1 MAKKIVL
8 TGGPGGGK
16 TTALDIFRREF
27 RDGLVIV
34 PEAATMLF
42 ENGLKRGSG
51 FEDVK
56 RVQLGIYHLQ
66 KSLEDVF
73 EKSNPGSCLLCD
85 RGTLD
90 SVAYWP
96 NSEEGFF
103 KSVNSSFEAELS
115 RYDAVVF
122 FETAAASGD
131 SISSNNPQRLET
143 EKEAIEID
151 KALRAIWSKHP
162 NYHFIPSGNS
172 FVEKVTKGLT
182 VIENIMNCEK

>member
-27 RDGLVIV
+27 RDGLVVV
-34 PEAATMLF
+34 PEAATILF
-42 ENGLKRGSG
+42 ENGLKRGST
-51 FEDVK
+51 FDDHK
-56 RVQLGIYHLQ
+56 RVQLAIYYLQ
-66 KSLEDVF
+66 KSLEAVF
-73 EKSNPGSCLLCD
+73 EKSNPGSCVLCD

-90 SVAYWP
+90 SIVYWP

-103 KSVNSSFEAELS
+103 KEVGSSFEVELE

-131 SISSNNPQRLET
+131 SISSNNPQRRET
-143 EKEAIEID
+143 EAEAVEID
-151 KALRAIWSKHP
+151 KALRNIWSKHP
-162 NYHFIPSGNS
+162 NYHFIPSGDS
-172 FVEKVTKGLT
+172 FVDKVKQGLT
-182 VIENIMNCEK
+182 VVESIVNGNN

>member
-27 RDGLVIV
+27 RNGLVIV
-34 PEAATMLF
+34 PEAATILF
-42 ENGLKRGSG
+42 ENGLKRGTT
-51 FEDVK
+51 FDDQK

-66 KSLEDVF
+66 KSLEAVF
-73 EKSNPGSCLLCD
+73 ERSNPGSCLLCD

-90 SVAYWP
+90 SIAYWP
-96 NSEEGFF
+96 NSEHTFF
-103 KSVNSSFEAELS
+103 ESVQSSFEEEMK

-131 SISSNNPQRLET
+131 SISSNNPQRKET
-143 EKEAIEID
+143 EKQAIELD
-151 KALRAIWSKHP
+151 RALQKIWSKHP

-172 FVEKVTKGLT
+172 FVNKVREGLRVVET
-182 VIENIMNCEK
+182 VVNC